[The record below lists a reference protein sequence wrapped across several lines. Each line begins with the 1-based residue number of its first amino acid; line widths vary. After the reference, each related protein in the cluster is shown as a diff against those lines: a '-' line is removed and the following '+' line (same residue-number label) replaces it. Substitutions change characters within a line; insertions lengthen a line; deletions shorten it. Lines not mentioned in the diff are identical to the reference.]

1 MEDSGNDQFERRWTI
16 RDMVQSISKIP
27 DRIQRE
33 VYVQECARIMQI
45 SEDVLFNTLAQLG
58 KKISMKRIKPSRKIK
73 RHLKLFWNEKTIEK
87 VD

>member
-1 MEDSGNDQFERRWTI
+1 MIQFERRILLGIW
-16 RDMVQSISKIP
+16 VQSISKIP

-73 RHLKLFWNEKTIEK
+73 RHLKLFGTKK
-87 VD
+87 QLKK